1 MLLWTRNTM
10 TRLTASAFAVALML
24 TPTLAA
30 AQFSESYNFLK
41 AVRDR
46 DGAKATEI
54 VNKPG
59 TVIIDTRDRAT
70 GETAVHI
77 VTRGRDTTWLNFL
90 LGRGAKPDIRDNRG
104 DSPLMI
110 AAQLGFIEGAQTLI
124 KFRANPNQAN
134 SSGETPLHRA
144 VQLRDA
150 AMVRFLLQNGA
161 NPNRADTL
169 AGLTA
174 RDYALRDT
182 RAAGI
187 LKIIDETKPTKP
199 TGPVAGPK

>member
-1 MLLWTRNTM
+1 MTLWTRDTM
-10 TRLTASAFAVALML
+10 TRLTASAFALALML

-54 VNKPG
+54 VSKPG

-70 GETAVHI
+70 GEGALHI
-77 VTRGRDTTWLNFL
+77 VTRGRDTSWLTFL
-90 LGRGAKPDIRDNRG
+90 LSRGAKADIRDNKG
-104 DSPLMI
+104 ETPLMI
-110 AAQLGFIEGAQTLI
+110 AAQLGFVEGAQTLM

-134 SSGETPLHRA
+134 NSGETPLHRA
-144 VQLRDA
+144 VQQRDA
-150 AMVRFLLQNGA
+150 AMVRFLMQNGA

-174 RDYALRDT
+174 RDYAVRDS
-182 RAAGI
+182 RAGAI
-187 LKIIDETKPTKP
+187 LKIIDETKPAKP
-199 TGPVAGPK
+199 VGPVAGPK